1 MSWVHLIHSHSKS
14 GAEAELTQSTA
25 HTDELTGFL
34 L

>member
-14 GAEAELTQSTA
+14 GAEAGLTQSTE

-34 L
+34 P